1 MEMVAAAATKDAKR
15 NGGAPEWRVTVP
27 EGSSVTVEHERCLAA
42 RAWGWL
48 VSCVVA
54 LGAKVSGSG
63 KRLWKIGADDPRR
76 AVHGLKVGLALSLVS
91 VFYYTRP
98 LYEGVGGNAM
108 WAIMTV
114 VVVFEY
120 TVGGCVYK
128 GFNRAAATV
137 SAGAIALGVHWV
149 AVHAGGE
156 LEPFIR
162 SGSVFLLASIATFS
176 RFIPTVKAR
185 FDYGVTIFI
194 LTYSLVAVSGYRV
207 EALLV
212 MAQSRVCTI
221 AIGIFMCL
229 AVCVLVCPVWAGQE
243 LHRLT
248 ARNMDKLAGAV
259 EACVKDYFADQPA
272 DGKQPPSDKA
282 EGYKCVLNSKASED
296 SQANLARWEPAHG
309 RFGFRHPYEQYK
321 SVGAAMRHCA
331 YCVEALSGCA
341 RSEIQA
347 PHHIKQRLAG
357 GCASVA
363 ARCAL
368 ALREASS
375 SVAAM
380 KTSWALDLAVAEMN
394 TAVQELQS
402 DLRSLPSKLVEEESP
417 AAVLDAVQLFTVTS
431 LLIEVSTRIES
442 VVDAVDTL
450 ASLAGFRSSDVEKDE
465 ASETETKVKQP
476 AASDPDSY
484 EPEKKHIEQV

>member
-1 MEMVAAAATKDAKR
+1 
-15 NGGAPEWRVTVP
+15 
-27 EGSSVTVEHERCLAA
+27 
-42 RAWGWL
+42 
-48 VSCVVA
+48 
-54 LGAKVSGSG
+54 
-63 KRLWKIGADDPRR
+63 
-76 AVHGLKVGLALSLVS
+76 
-91 VFYYTRP
+91 
-98 LYEGVGGNAM
+98 
-108 WAIMTV
+108 
-114 VVVFEY
+114 
-120 TVGGCVYK
+120 
-128 GFNRAAATV
+128 
-137 SAGAIALGVHWV
+137 
-149 AVHAGGE
+149 
-156 LEPFIR
+156 
-162 SGSVFLLASIATFS
+162 
-176 RFIPTVKAR
+176 
-185 FDYGVTIFI
+185 
-194 LTYSLVAVSGYRV
+194 
-207 EALLV
+207 

-347 PHHIKQRLAG
+347 PDHVKRRLAG

-368 ALREASS
+368 VLREASS

-476 AASDPDSY
+476 AASDPDSD

>member
-1 MEMVAAAATKDAKR
+1 
-15 NGGAPEWRVTVP
+15 
-27 EGSSVTVEHERCLAA
+27 
-42 RAWGWL
+42 
-48 VSCVVA
+48 
-54 LGAKVSGSG
+54 
-63 KRLWKIGADDPRR
+63 
-76 AVHGLKVGLALSLVS
+76 
-91 VFYYTRP
+91 
-98 LYEGVGGNAM
+98 
-108 WAIMTV
+108 
-114 VVVFEY
+114 
-120 TVGGCVYK
+120 
-128 GFNRAAATV
+128 
-137 SAGAIALGVHWV
+137 
-149 AVHAGGE
+149 
-156 LEPFIR
+156 
-162 SGSVFLLASIATFS
+162 
-176 RFIPTVKAR
+176 
-185 FDYGVTIFI
+185 
-194 LTYSLVAVSGYRV
+194 
-207 EALLV
+207 
-212 MAQSRVCTI
+212 
-221 AIGIFMCL
+221 
-229 AVCVLVCPVWAGQE
+229 
-243 LHRLT
+243 
-248 ARNMDKLAGAV
+248 
-259 EACVKDYFADQPA
+259 
-272 DGKQPPSDKA
+272 
-282 EGYKCVLNSKASED
+282 VLNSKASED